1 MRAFVFLSAALALA
15 VAGCGD
21 PKPTEAELAAQ
32 EKAADDAAIAA
43 AEGASEA
50 REEVVNSSEELK
62 RAQELL
68 DKLGQD
74 GAIQVGMAKIAAED
88 AKRDNVKAFAAEAI
102 EFNQQMLSGLRDLTD
117 QADDLELQTMLSD
130 EQQRNF
136 AQLRGALSVDD
147 MFLERTR
154 ARYKEMESAL
164 SDYAE
169 NGELP
174 ALKTWATDAKARL
187 DAHRDELAKI

>member
-1 MRAFVFLSAALALA
+1 MRAFLFVSGALALA

-62 RAQELL
+62 RAQDLL
-68 DKLGQD
+68 DKIGQD

-117 QADDLELQTMLSD
+117 QADDLELQTVLSD

-164 SDYAE
+164 EDYAE